1 MRQTFRNTGAATLWS
16 AVGAAMVPLR
26 APDFTAAPRGHL
38 LWRRGASLLG
48 QVRDT
53 LRLWQDRVDGRRQLL
68 RLDDHV
74 LRDIGI
80 TRLQAEAEA
89 SKPFWRA

>member
-1 MRQTFRNTGAATLWS
+1 MRQTFRSAGTATLWS
-16 AVGAAMVPLR
+16 AVGAAMVPLPG
-26 APDFTAAPRGHL
+26 AGLGTAPREHL
-38 LWRRGASLLG
+38 LSRHAASWLG

-53 LRLWQDRVDGRRQLL
+53 LRLWQDRVSGRQQLL
-68 RLDDHV
+68 RLDEHV

-89 SKPFWRA
+89 NKPFWRA

>member
-1 MRQTFRNTGAATLWS
+1 MRQTFRHTGTAALWS
-16 AVGAAMVPLR
+16 AVAAATIPLPVGGFGAALR
-26 APDFTAAPRGHL
+26 GP
-38 LWRRGASLLG
+38 LLG
-48 QVRDT
+48 RRAASWLGRFHDT
-53 LRLWQDRVDGRRQLL
+53 IRLWQDRASGRQQLL